1 MTAPVVERR
10 LYAAVLRKASAT
22 DGAAVSTVGTCT
34 RHLPEALSPS
44 QMASAQWA
52 SCADERWAADEGKLG
67 ARSRVLPHNGVAR
80 ADAFQLGVVNAIDS
94 GIRCMRCSPC
104 SDGLG
109 RDAVHVVEPDSAVRC
124 AGGAHVLKVVLR
136 AGCEFAAKP
145 AIDISNVRDV
155 FHHLH
160 ANGAAKHLRF
170 GLALAVDFDD
180 PGRLAA
186 HW

>member
-1 MTAPVVERR
+1 M
-10 LYAAVLRKASAT
+10 
-22 DGAAVSTVGTCT
+22 
-34 RHLPEALSPS
+34 
-44 QMASAQWA
+44 
-52 SCADERWAADEGKLG
+52 
-67 ARSRVLPHNGVAR
+67 
-80 ADAFQLGVVNAIDS
+80 F
-94 GIRCMRCSPC
+94 
-104 SDGLG
+104 DGLG

-145 AIDISNVRDV
+145 AVEAFNVRDV

-170 GLALAVDFDD
+170 GLALTVDFDD

-186 HW
+186 LIGEQAEFRDKAGN

>member
-1 MTAPVVERR
+1 MGRR
-10 LYAAVLRKASAT
+10 SVRRVLAR
-22 DGAAVSTVGTCT
+22 GTC
-34 RHLPEALSPS
+34 RRRSPI
-44 QMASAQWA
+44 
-52 SCADERWAADEGKLG
+52 ADGVCPMGELCRREVGAADEGKLG
-67 ARSRVLPHNGVAR
+67 ARARVLPHNGVAR
-80 ADAFQLGVVNAIDS
+80 ADALQLGVVNAIDL
-94 GIRCMRCSPC
+94 GVWCYEVCALF
-104 SDGLG
+104 DGLG

-145 AIDISNVRDV
+145 AVEAFNVRDV

-170 GLALAVDFDD
+170 GLALTVDFDD

-186 HW
+186 LIGEQAEFRDKAGN